1 MDVDKDK
8 MTLTIT
14 NGDNTNPN
22 TQTWELEVVG
32 KLQQD
37 VSKGWWTQGGII
49 MSMQNLKVIEAAY
62 NKMAKIKDTNS
73 SYDQVYVKVDDLKMW
88 AMWKK
93 PSMTWAFRAP
103 GPRTSSGRTCRSKS
117 SAAR

>member
-1 MDVDKDK
+1 M
-8 MTLTIT
+8 
-14 NGDNTNPN
+14 
-22 TQTWELEVVG
+22 VG

-37 VSKGWWTQGGII
+37 ISKGRWTQGGII

-88 AMWKK
+88 AMLEE
-93 PSMTWAFRAP
+93 AIHDLGFQAP
-103 GPRTSSGRTCRSKS
+103 GPRTSSGRTCRKQSLP
-117 SAAR
+117 AAR